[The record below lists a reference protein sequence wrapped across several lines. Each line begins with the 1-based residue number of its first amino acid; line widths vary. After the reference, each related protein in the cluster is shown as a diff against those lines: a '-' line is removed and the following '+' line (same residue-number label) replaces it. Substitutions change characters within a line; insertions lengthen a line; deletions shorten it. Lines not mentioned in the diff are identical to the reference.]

1 MLSGK
6 PLAKRCRGFRTPNES
21 TGGEINGGAA
31 ARGRNGQAPPAHSPR
46 FAGGYVFGAH
56 RTEPPGKARHD
67 PRPSLRRF
75 KGHTE
80 TIWGVAFSAD
90 DRHAISG
97 SGDGTLRLWRLPDA
111 PPAKAQR

>member
-1 MLSGK
+1 MQLWDVDSGK
-6 PLAKRCRGFRTPNES
+6 E
-21 TGGEINGGAA
+21 
-31 ARGRNGQAPPAHSPR
+31 
-46 FAGGYVFGAH
+46 
-56 RTEPPGKARHD
+56 
-67 PRPSLRRF
+67 LRRF

-97 SGDGTLRLWRLPDA
+97 SGDGTLRLWRLSDP